1 MKEEKEEEVVEESWR
16 RWRCDGRG
24 KICLVDMAHSG
35 KYSQLD
41 KAGKG
46 GRNEGRQT
54 NLTQRGVGLKIAT
67 TNLESGLFPVN
78 LVCSGG
84 MKGHWVGGAVWLFC
98 LSKEIGERLLPLER
112 EEIGKNTG
120 I

>member
-1 MKEEKEEEVVEESWR
+1 MKEVKKEKEEVKEVKEVKEEEVVEESWR

-46 GRNEGRQT
+46 GRNEGAADK
-54 NLTQRGVGLKIAT
+54 LD
-67 TNLESGLFPVN
+67 
-78 LVCSGG
+78 GG
-84 MKGHWVGGAVWLFC
+84 REGG
-98 LSKEIGERLLPLER
+98 
-112 EEIGKNTG
+112 
-120 I
+120 

>member
-1 MKEEKEEEVVEESWR
+1 MKEVKEEKEEEVVEESWR

-46 GRNEGRQT
+46 GRNEGAADKLDTGGEGGGSQNCQKIRRVMYYFPSIWFA
-54 NLTQRGVGLKIAT
+54 LVG
-67 TNLESGLFPVN
+67 
-78 LVCSGG
+78 
-84 MKGHWVGGAVWLFC
+84 
-98 LSKEIGERLLPLER
+98 
-112 EEIGKNTG
+112 
-120 I
+120 